1 VSVSVKVRLT
11 LIYLNLDRGLAY
23 TFIVTRV
30 DIIAAKRMLVDVL
43 IEQINDWMIDWL
55 IASAGSERSCDG
67 ADKLA

>member
-43 IEQINDWMIDWL
+43 IEQIND
-55 IASAGSERSCDG
+55 
-67 ADKLA
+67 